1 MPCHALATN
10 GRTRSNA
17 AACCDP
23 PSAPCVP
30 PVGAARVIADRATE
44 PPSLAVE
51 KAASLPAAP
60 NVPAATRVVDI
71 VSGPLQV
78 RLAETDADID
88 AAQALR
94 YRIFYDI
101 MGARPVEGAE
111 LLRRDRDR
119 YDQICDHLLVL
130 DHSRGSGAEAVV
142 GTYRLIRREAAERIG
157 AFYSAAEYDIGRLI
171 AYPGEI
177 LELGRSCVDAGY
189 RARPVMQ
196 LLWSGIATYVFHHDI
211 ALMFGCASLPGTDPE
226 ALAAPLSYLYYHHL
240 APPALR
246 APAVPERFV
255 DMRRLDPKALDPNR
269 MLAALP
275 PLIKGYLRLGGFV
288 GDGAVIDEQ
297 FNTTDVCIVVKTD
310 LVAEKYSRHYE
321 RQSKETWAA

>member
-1 MPCHALATN
+1 MPP
-10 GRTRSNA
+10 G
-17 AACCDP
+17 P
-23 PSAPCVP
+23 
-30 PVGAARVIADRATE
+30 ARVITGT
-44 PPSLAVE
+44 
-51 KAASLPAAP
+51 AAP
-60 NVPAATRVVDI
+60 RPAPVEPTANPLRAPTAPASRVVNI
-71 VSGPLQV
+71 SSGPLEV
-78 RLAETDADID
+78 RLADSPADID

-94 YRIFYDI
+94 YRIFYEK
-101 MGARPVEGAE
+101 MGARPLPGMESE
-111 LLRRDRDR
+111 RRDRDQF
-119 YDQICDHLLVL
+119 DQICDHLLVL
-130 DHSRGSGAEAVV
+130 DHSRGTGLDAVV
-142 GTYRLIRREAAERIG
+142 GTYRLIRRDAAARLG
-157 AFYSAAEYDIGRLI
+157 AFYSAAEYDIGPLI

-196 LLWSGIATYVFHHDI
+196 LLWSGIAAYVSHYDI
-211 ALMFGCASLPGTDPE
+211 ALMFGCASLPGTDPA
-226 ALAAPLSYLYYHHL
+226 ALAVPLSYLYYHHL

-246 APAVPERFV
+246 ARALPERFV
-255 DMRRLDPKALDPNR
+255 DMRRLDPASLDPVG

-310 LVAEKYSRHYE
+310 LVTEKYSRHYE